1 MAVLDAAGQ
10 SGWPEP
16 PSTASL
22 ARASSPGCWTLR
34 YTPARFLSSD
44 PGWRATMRT
53 DHEAL
58 LAAFAAGDPDAA
70 RAAMSRRFSDGADRQ
85 AKHLDDL
92 GIWREA

>member
-1 MAVLDAAGQ
+1 
-10 SGWPEP
+10 
-16 PSTASL
+16 
-22 ARASSPGCWTLR
+22 
-34 YTPARFLSSD
+34 
-44 PGWRATMRT
+44 MRT